1 MYLCVSLA
9 KNWKTAFE
17 VAQSLRNFALVVLQ
31 KSTYFTTDLL
41 DLNLYLGHAF
51 AHLFILGNLCTWNQ
65 TEHVDY
71 VIIGLSSCK
80 TKFLLWTKVL
90 SAYL

>member
-31 KSTYFTTDLL
+31 KSTYFTADLICIWAMPSL
-41 DLNLYLGHAF
+41 TCSL
-51 AHLFILGNLCTWNQ
+51 LGNLWTWNP

-80 TKFLLWTKVL
+80 TKFLLWTKVV